1 MSLNLDNEDEIFKF
15 LLDKNDNN
23 IDSNYLKIINEIEYD
38 VKNKLKNKKFSNLY
52 CVNINFE
59 NFDWINEKYK
69 ILINNQIT
77 LDLITDNILSF
88 YEKKVYN
95 YSTKCSE
102 GGNFPPINSPTPP
115 DETEY
120 MKNYYLNYIAEHQL
134 KIQK

>member
-1 MSLNLDNEDEIFKF
+1 MSLNIDNEDEIFKF

-23 IDSNYLKIINEIEYD
+23 IDSDYLKIINEIEYD

-69 ILINNQIT
+69 VLINNQIT

-88 YEKKVYN
+88 YEKKIKLK
-95 YSTKCSE
+95 S
-102 GGNFPPINSPTPP
+102 
-115 DETEY
+115 
-120 MKNYYLNYIAEHQL
+120 YLLNIEDNGT
-134 KIQK
+134 